1 MKKFVAALCAFALAA
16 ALPMAAFASGENT
29 GDGDSNTGAP
39 VVPVAPDT
47 YNEYADLGV
56 VTWAGVYQGTAVPGE
71 KDTFVFDFT
80 TSTHMPGLE
89 TLTGLKVQG
98 VEDLTVSQVTT
109 GDLADYAEMVGQDT
123 LDQYLKDIEDL
134 KATDG
139 VEMMGFLRIDAEMT
153 GDDAIV
159 SFYTDRSAGDIV
171 RVMILHGDGTITYEN
186 YEVDAQGMISFTV
199 NGFSLF
205 ALFDVTEAP
214 QIWKNDYVAA
224 TSPKTGC

>member
-39 VVPVAPDT
+39 VVPVVPDT

-56 VTWAGVYQGTAVPGE
+56 VNGAITHYGTAVPGE

-80 TSTHMPGLE
+80 TSMPSLE

-98 VEDLTVSQVTT
+98 VEDLTVSQVTP
-109 GDLADYAEMVGQDT
+109 GILDEYAEMVGQEK
-123 LDQYLKDIEDL
+123 LDQYMKDLEDL

-139 VEMMGFLRIDAEMT
+139 VEMMGFLRIDAEMA

-171 RVMILHGDGTITYEN
+171 RVMILHSDGTITYEN

>member
-56 VTWAGVYQGTAVPGE
+56 VTWSQTYDGYKVPGE
-71 KDTFVFDFT
+71 TDTFVFDFENQ
-80 TSTHMPGLE
+80 MPGLDA
-89 TLTGLKVQG
+89 LTSLKVQG
-98 VEDLTVSQVTT
+98 VENLTVSTVDQY
-109 GDLADYAEMVGQDT
+109 DIADYAEMVGQDT
-123 LDQYLKDIEDL
+123 LDQYLKDIEDM
-134 KATDG
+134 KATEG
-139 VEMMGFLRIDAEMT
+139 VEMLGFLRIDAEMT

-171 RVMILHGDGTITYEN
+171 RVMILHSDGTITYEN

-199 NGFSLF
+199 DGFSLF